1 MDPMRSI
8 HWQKIKYKLFKY
20 KFLSIMYSLYANIVR
35 SISFSTPHTKVLVQT
50 LCLAHFFHSKS
61 WRHRWRNT
69 KEMDREK
76 NLDTTKKLNSVRI
89 RRKPSFLAIWWWN
102 WKKDYWYK
110 FWKKIAYAGG
120 GGGGNNFRHNFC
132 GASFGQV
139 VSLLYLSGCTLGLS

>member
-50 LCLAHFFHSKS
+50 LCLAHLFHSKS
-61 WRHRWRNT
+61 STGDETRKRSIVRRISIRQKNWTRWEFDENLLFWPFDDET
-69 KEMDREK
+69 EK
-76 NLDTTKKLNSVRI
+76 RIIDTNFEKRL
-89 RRKPSFLAIWWWN
+89 PMP
-102 WKKDYWYK
+102 
-110 FWKKIAYAGG
+110 G